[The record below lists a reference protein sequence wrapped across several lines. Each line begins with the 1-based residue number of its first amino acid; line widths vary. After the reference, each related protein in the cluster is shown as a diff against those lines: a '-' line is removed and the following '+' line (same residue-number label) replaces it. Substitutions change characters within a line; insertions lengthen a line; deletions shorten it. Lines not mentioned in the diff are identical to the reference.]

1 MQRITPHELKELL
14 LNVAPARPVFIW
26 GPPGIGKTA
35 IVTAFGDELGMP
47 VISLLGSQLAP
58 EDLIGVP
65 RIVENTYSAFAPPRM
80 IAGHTEPIILFCDE
94 FNASAPEVQKAFY
107 SLITEQRL
115 GEVRLPAGSIVLLAG
130 NRAQDNAITRTV
142 SSALMN
148 RVLHVELAVDRRD
161 WLLWAYGAGLHPYV
175 LKYIETRGDHLTSPA
190 PKTEEPFSS
199 PRSWHILSDAL
210 LTYGE
215 HLEPATV
222 RMLAEGTV
230 SRAHAHNFVGF
241 VRLLAEGTV
250 VNDII
255 EGRAP
260 LPLDPG
266 SRDLLTFVVPALRA
280 QLTKE
285 LPPTKADLGPE
296 QKQRL
301 HVIRG
306 LVAELAKADEELVIL
321 LFAREEGDEARNYP
335 AWFLADMSATL
346 GRLAKVVG
354 IEPDR

>member
-1 MQRITPHELKELL
+1 MQRVTPSELKELL
-14 LNVAPARPVFIW
+14 LNVAPYRPVFIW

-35 IVTAFGDELGMP
+35 IVSAFGAELGMP

-65 RIVENTYSAFAPPRM
+65 RIVDGTYSAFAPPRM
-80 IAGHTEPIILFCDE
+80 IAAHQGAVVLFCDE
-94 FNASAPEVQKAFY
+94 FNASSPEVQKAFY

-115 GEVRLPAGSIVLLAG
+115 GEVHLPAGSIVLLAG
-130 NRAQDNAITRTV
+130 NRAQDSAITRTV

-148 RVLHVELAVDRRD
+148 RVLHVELVPDRRD

-175 LKYIETRGDHLTSPA
+175 LKYIETRPDHLFSPP

-210 LTYGE
+210 RAYGDGLT
-215 HLEPATV
+215 PAIV
-222 RMLAEGTV
+222 RTLAEGSVT
-230 SRAHAHNFVGF
+230 RAHAHNFSAF
-241 VRLLAEGTV
+241 VRSLLEGV
-250 VNDII
+250 VINDIL
-255 EGRAP
+255 EGRSP
-260 LPLDPG
+260 LPLDPA
-266 SRDLLTFVVPALRA
+266 SRDLLTFVVQALRA

-285 LPPTKADLGPE
+285 LPPTKAELGPE
-296 QKQRL
+296 LRQRL
-301 HVIRG
+301 HVVRG
-306 LVAELAKADEELVIL
+306 IVAELVKADEELVVL
-321 LFAREEGDEARNYP
+321 LFAREEGEDARNYP

-354 IEPDR
+354 AEPAR